1 MNRRY
6 SPFFGKNGNIVSLQA
21 VTLHPELSRRET
33 TTGLF
38 ECESSFSLKSSYSFL
53 DAHDGRYFGIE
64 LENVSTVSQGGSNH
78 I

>member
-1 MNRRY
+1 MNGRY

-21 VTLHPELSRRET
+21 VTLHPELLRRET
-33 TTGLF
+33 ITGLF

-53 DAHDGRYFGIE
+53 DAHVGRYFGIE

>member
-38 ECESSFSLKSSYSFL
+38 EYESSFSLTNSYSFL
-53 DAHDGRYFGIE
+53 DTHEGRYFGIE